1 VHEKKEKDK
10 LEAEDTTNEKEVAM
24 AYKRRTRSRD
34 ELKAI
39 HAKKI
44 NLYKPKIY
52 YPKIYKPKIYK
63 PPNYN
68 PRNPIPKD
76 IKIKY
81 PQSSPTFGE
90 AKSLDE
96 IIKRIK
102 KKSQW

>member
-1 VHEKKEKDK
+1 MEENNK
-10 LEAEDTTNEKEVAM
+10 LEADDLESEKEEEM
-24 AYKRRTRSRD
+24 DKKRRRSKE
-34 ELKAI
+34 ELRAI
-39 HAKKI
+39 HAKI
-44 NLYKPKIY
+44 YKPKIY
-52 YPKIYKPKIYK
+52 KPYIYKPKIYK

-90 AKSLDE
+90 AESLDE